1 MTRAILV
8 ALCLGLLATTGVAA
22 GFPRTLQEYP
32 AIQESLRQMP
42 PKYRAGW
49 LRSRGLDDSYYTTY
63 HAYTDSGLRLVGKYG
78 RGPAVEVA
86 GKDALV
92 FLALGSEVAVL
103 NVTDP
108 QHPLVRSE
116 IQVNFCPKQVAV
128 SNSLLLIGGNGVEV
142 WNVAIPNSP
151 QFVSRIPYAAD
162 DFCVRDSL
170 VFFVSLDTFMVYS
183 VANPAAPQRLGF
195 YPDSGYATSC
205 AGNTVVLV
213 QDGGVAFASVS
224 DPAHP
229 RRAGTFSTKPPV
241 SAFARAGLCCVT
253 ECDLNDPAWL
263 RLRVLDISN
272 PASVVPL
279 SALDSAGG
287 YDLFMTDSLVFASGY
302 YTGAH
307 EFQVINVRDSAHP
320 TRVGGCDTPGDGWAV
335 WVNRSAARA
344 YVADPDCGLAFI
356 DISDLSTPVLDTAIL
371 RADMAMDVA
380 VQGNL
385 AFVADYTAGL
395 KVVDLTD
402 PTTPTEIG
410 HVDTATF
417 VTSEAVTAKDSFA
430 YAGWWW
436 TPEFRSI
443 DVSDPS
449 HPEPAGGAPVQTI
462 PEAMVLR
469 DTLVYLAGRLR
480 FNVVNVARP
489 REPALVGSCVL
500 TGYSGDLALVDTIAY
515 LSGPVLSV
523 VNVARADSPRV
534 VTTWNRGVSGLDVVD
549 TVLYAVGQ
557 NARFWTLSVADPT
570 SPRLL
575 DSITLPSYDGEDVA
589 VVGTKA
595 YVSEM
600 AIRVLDVSNPG
611 DLRMI
616 GQVSV
621 PQWTPRLVYAAP
633 YLYACCAEGGVCVLE
648 TLPTGIEEMT
658 GAGQRSGL
666 TILPSVTDGRL
677 VMRGQLPRES
687 PKLAV
692 FDVLGKEV
700 MRATM
705 PAQRGGESG
714 RWPVDLSRLSAGV
727 YVLRLGGKGVTETAK
742 VIITRR

>member
-8 ALCLGLLATTGVAA
+8 ALCLGLLATTGVAV
-22 GFPRTLQEYP
+22 GYPRTLQEHP
-32 AIQESLRQMP
+32 AIQEPLRQMP

-63 HAYTDSGLRLVGKYG
+63 HAYTDSGLRLIGKYG
-78 RGPAVEVA
+78 RGPAVEVT
-86 GKDALV
+86 GRDSLV
-92 FLALGSEVAVL
+92 FLALGSEVAVV
-103 NVTDP
+103 NVADL
-108 QHPLVRSE
+108 QHPLVLSE

-128 SNSLLLIGGNGVEV
+128 RDSLLFVGGNGVEV

-170 VFFVSLDTFMVYS
+170 LFFVSLDTFMVYS

-213 QDGGVAFASVS
+213 QDGGVAFANVA

-229 RRAGTFSTKPPV
+229 RRAGSFSTKPPI
-241 SAFARAGLCCVT
+241 SAFARGGLCCVT
-253 ECDLNDPAWL
+253 ECDLNDPTWL
-263 RLRVLDISN
+263 RLRVLDITN
-272 PASVVPL
+272 PASVIPL

-287 YDLFMTDSLVFASGY
+287 YDLFITDSLVFASGY

-307 EFQVINVRDSAHP
+307 DFQVISLRDSVHP
-320 TRVGGCDTPGDGWAV
+320 SRVGGCLTPGDGWAV
-335 WVNRSAARA
+335 LVNRTAARA

-356 DISDLSTPVLDTAIL
+356 DIANMSVPVLDTAIL

-395 KVVDLTD
+395 KVLDLTD

-417 VTSEAVTAKDSFA
+417 VTSEAVAGKDSFA
-430 YAGWWW
+430 FAGWWA
-436 TPEFRSI
+436 TPYFRSF

-449 HPEPAGGAPVQTI
+449 HPEPAGSALVQTI

-469 DTLVYLAGRLR
+469 DTIVYLAGRLR

-489 REPALVGSCVL
+489 REPVLVGSCVL
-500 TGYSGDLALVDTIAY
+500 TGYSGDLPLVDTTAY

-534 VTTWNRGVSGLDVVD
+534 VSTWSRGVSGLDVAD

-557 NARFWTLSVADPT
+557 NARFWTLGVADPT

-595 YVSEM
+595 YVSEVS
-600 AIRVLDVSNPG
+600 IRILDVSNPG

-616 GQVSV
+616 GQASV

-633 YLYACCAEGGVCVLE
+633 YLYACCAEGGVCVFE
-648 TLPTGIEEMT
+648 ILPTGIDERT
-658 GAGQRSGL
+658 GTGQRNGL
-666 TILPSVTDGRL
+666 TILPSVTEGRL
-677 VMRGQLPRES
+677 VIRGQILRES
-687 PKLAV
+687 PMLVV
-692 FDVLGKEV
+692 FDVSGKEV

-705 PAQRGGESG
+705 PAQRDGESG
-714 RWPVDLSRLSAGV
+714 RWLVDLSRLSAGV
-727 YVLRLGGKGVTETAK
+727 YVLRLRGKGVTEIGK